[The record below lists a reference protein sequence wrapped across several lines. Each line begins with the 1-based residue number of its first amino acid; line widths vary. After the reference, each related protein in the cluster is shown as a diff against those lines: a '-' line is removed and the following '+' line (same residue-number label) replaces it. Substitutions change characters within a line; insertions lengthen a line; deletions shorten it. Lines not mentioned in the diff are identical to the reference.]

1 MANRI
6 DAMPTGRVV
15 DPVTGE
21 MELEWR
27 DFFEEVVFGQ
37 SENSIGTVL
46 SGVERIIAGTQP
58 VADVLIE
65 GRGSI
70 VAEQNAQ
77 SGQQTA
83 MNDFSLTTNTVNLV
97 VSGSTGTLQT
107 PAATLSISGG
117 TAPYTVTSTFVSGD
131 DEFTE
136 VITGSPL
143 GADGNV
149 TVYYTIPWSSG
160 LLAAAQEKITV
171 TDDLGAMAELN
182 LSVTAYDSSGIGAA

>member
-70 VAEQNAQ
+70 VTEQNAQ

-107 PAATLSISGG
+107 PTATLSISGG